1 MRDWLQYL
9 GGAWCPAQSG
19 AWLEVVDP
27 ASEEVFAR
35 IPRGGAADVASA
47 VAAANAALRG
57 PWSQLKPKQRARMLY
72 DLARALEAEAD
83 TFAELETRDAGKPL
97 ALARKEVLGTA
108 RYFEYYAGAADKLQ
122 GDTIPLGPDYLDF
135 TLREPVGVTVHIL
148 PWNMPLNMVG
158 RSVAP
163 ALAAGNTAVVKPSEF
178 TSLTALKLA
187 ELFERLDFPAG
198 VYNVVTGTGPEVGEA
213 LVGHPEID
221 AITFTG
227 SVATGRQIMRTAA
240 NHVVP
245 LVLELGGKSPH
256 LIFADADLD
265 LAAAEAL
272 RAIVTNCGQI
282 CSAGSRLLVERSI
295 AEPLLARMLER
306 VAALRIGPGAENPDI
321 GPLVSAV
328 HHQRVLSHIRA
339 GQAAGARLRYG
350 GDSPRPRGY
359 FVSPT
364 IFDRVDPAAP
374 LAQEEIFGPVLAVF
388 DFADEAEAL
397 ALANGVRYGLVA
409 GIFTR
414 DIDRALRLARGLRGG
429 QIYINEYF
437 AGGEETPFGGT
448 KLSGFGREKGLAAL
462 SHYTQLKNIAIR
474 IRS

>member
-9 GGAWCPAQSG
+9 GGAWCPARYG

-27 ASEEVFAR
+27 ASEEVFGR
-35 IPRGGAADVASA
+35 IPRGSAADAEA
-47 VAAANAALRG
+47 AIAAANAGLRG
-57 PWSQLKPKQRARMLY
+57 PWSHLKPKERARLLY
-72 DLARALEAEAD
+72 DLARALEAEAEAY
-83 TFAELETRDAGKPL
+83 AELETRDAGKPL

-108 RYFEYYAGAADKLQ
+108 RYFEYYAGVADKLQ
-122 GDTIPLGPDYLDF
+122 GETIPLGPDYLDF
-135 TLREPVGVTVHIL
+135 TMREPIGVTVHIL

-163 ALAAGNTAVVKPSEF
+163 ALAAGNTAIVKPSEF

-187 ELFERLDFPAG
+187 ELFERLGFPPG
-198 VYNVVTGTGPEVGEA
+198 VYNVVTGTGPEVGET
-213 LVGHPEID
+213 LVGHSDID

-227 SVATGRQIMRTAA
+227 SVATGRQIMRSAA
-240 NHVVP
+240 EHVKP

-272 RAIVTNCGQI
+272 RAIVTNCGQV
-282 CSAGSRLLVERSI
+282 CSAGSRLLVERGI
-295 AEPLLARMLER
+295 AEPLLARILER
-306 VAALRIGPGAENPDI
+306 AASLRIGPGVENPDL

-328 HHQRVLSHIRA
+328 HHQRVLGHIRA
-339 GQAAGARLRYG
+339 GQADGARLRYG
-350 GDSPRPRGY
+350 GDVPRPRGY

-364 IFDRVDPAAP
+364 VFDRVDPAAA

-388 DFADEAEAL
+388 NFADEAEAL
-397 ALANGVRYGLVA
+397 ALANRSRYGLVA
-409 GIFTR
+409 GIFTH
-414 DIDRALRLARGLRGG
+414 DLDRALRLARGLRGG
-429 QIYINEYF
+429 QIYVNEYF

-462 SHYTQLKNIAIR
+462 GHYTQLKNVAIR

>member
-35 IPRGGAADVASA
+35 IPRSGEADVASA

-57 PWSQLKPKQRARMLY
+57 PWSQLKPKQRARKLY
-72 DLARALEAEAD
+72 DLARALEAEVD
-83 TFAELETRDAGKPL
+83 SFAELETRDSGKPL

-108 RYFEYYAGAADKLQ
+108 RYFEYYAGASDKLQ
-122 GDTIPLGPDYLDF
+122 GETIPLGPDYLDF

-178 TSLTALKLA
+178 TTLTALKLG
-187 ELFERLDFPAG
+187 ELCERLDFPAG
-198 VYNVVTGTGPEVGEA
+198 VYNVVTGTGAEVGEA
-213 LVGHPEID
+213 LVSHAEID

-227 SVATGRQIMRTAA
+227 SVATGRQIMRAAA
-240 NHVVP
+240 NHVKP

-295 AEPLLARMLER
+295 AQPLLSRMLER
-306 VAALRIGPGAENPDI
+306 AAVLRIGPGSENPDL

-328 HHQRVLSHIRA
+328 HHQRVLGHIRA
-339 GQAAGARLRYG
+339 GQADGARLRYG
-350 GDSPRPRGY
+350 GDVPYPRGY

-364 IFDRVDPAAP
+364 IFDQVDPASA

-462 SHYTQLKNIAIR
+462 NHYTQLKNVAIR